1 MRQRIAIWWKKQRV
15 ALTALA
21 IAAIATVGVHVWLD
35 VIPSVQAQAQNITN
49 VSEGASAEIGGQTMS
64 LRSARW
70 DEFEAPG
77 GMRTFS
83 VRLNAGGG
91 EDATWCRD
99 FTLTEA
105 HGDRVWLDA
114 RSELDVPS
122 DAGEASC
129 RDESFAYEILA
140 VFLIPE
146 DAAGPFHFDIP
157 GDLGEVTRFTVE
169 E

>member
-1 MRQRIAIWWKKQRV
+1 MRRRIVTWWKKQRV

-21 IAAIATVGVHVWLD
+21 IAAVATVGVHVWLD
-35 VIPSVQAQAQNITN
+35 VIPSVQTQAQTIKNI
-49 VSEGASAEIGGQTMS
+49 SEGESTEIGGQVMS
-64 LRSARW
+64 LASARW
-70 DEFEAPG
+70 DEFEAPE

-114 RSELDVPS
+114 RSELDVPN

-140 VFLIPE
+140 VFLVPG
-146 DAAGPFHFDIP
+146 DALGPFHFDVP
-157 GDLGEVTRFTVE
+157 GEDGVVTRFTVE